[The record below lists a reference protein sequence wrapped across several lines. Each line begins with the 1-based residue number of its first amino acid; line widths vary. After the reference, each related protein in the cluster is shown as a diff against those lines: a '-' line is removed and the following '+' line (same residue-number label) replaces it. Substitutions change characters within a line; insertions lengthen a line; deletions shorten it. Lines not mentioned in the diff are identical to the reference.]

1 MCYTGNSKQQGGR
14 TVKERYSL
22 IDAIRGLAV
31 VNMVLYHF
39 LFDVYILQGFNV
51 NWRSI
56 PGVHIWQQC
65 ICWTFIL
72 VSGLSFHLSGHRL
85 RNGLLING
93 CGILVTVVTLIAEPQ
108 EAIWCG
114 VLTLL
119 GCSLLLATALKPLL
133 EKIPAVPGAI
143 FSFLIF
149 LLTGDVQIRW
159 LSFLGED
166 LYRLPDAL
174 YQTNWLTIFGF
185 PRADFY
191 SSDYFPIFPWFFL
204 YLTGLFAG
212 RMILKHP
219 PEWLKGKIPV
229 LDWIGRHSLIIYM
242 AHQPVAMVVSM
253 LVAIIATR

>member
-1 MCYTGNSKQQGGR
+1 M
-14 TVKERYSL
+14 KERYSL

-51 NWRSI
+51 GWRSI

-72 VSGLSFHLSGHRL
+72 VSGLSWHLGSHRL
-85 RNGLLING
+85 RNGLIING
-93 CGILVTVVTLIAEPQ
+93 CGLLVTVVTLIAEPD

-119 GCSLLLATALKPLL
+119 GCSLLLATAMKPLL
-133 EKIPAVPGAI
+133 EKIPAIPGALV
-143 FSFLIF
+143 SFVIF
-149 LLTGDVQIRW
+149 LLTRDVQIRW

-212 RMILKHP
+212 RLILKKP
-219 PEWLKGKIPV
+219 TDVLYRKIPV
-229 LDWIGRHSLIIYM
+229 LDWIGRHSLWIYM
-242 AHQPVAMVVSM
+242 IHQPVAMVVAM
-253 LVAIIATR
+253 GGAWIAGRWC

>member
-1 MCYTGNSKQQGGR
+1 M
-14 TVKERYSL
+14 KERYSL

-51 NWRSI
+51 GWRSI

-72 VSGLSFHLSGHRL
+72 VSGLSWHLGSHRL
-85 RNGLLING
+85 RNGLIING
-93 CGILVTVVTLIAEPQ
+93 CGLLVTVVTLIAEPD

-119 GCSLLLATALKPLL
+119 GCSLLLA
-133 EKIPAVPGAI
+133 
-143 FSFLIF
+143 
-149 LLTGDVQIRW
+149 LLTRDVQIRW

-212 RMILKHP
+212 RLILKKP
-219 PEWLKGKIPV
+219 TDVLYRKIPV
-229 LDWIGRHSLIIYM
+229 LDWIGRHSLWIYM
-242 AHQPVAMVVSM
+242 IHQPVAMVVAM
-253 LVAIIATR
+253 GVAWIAGRWC